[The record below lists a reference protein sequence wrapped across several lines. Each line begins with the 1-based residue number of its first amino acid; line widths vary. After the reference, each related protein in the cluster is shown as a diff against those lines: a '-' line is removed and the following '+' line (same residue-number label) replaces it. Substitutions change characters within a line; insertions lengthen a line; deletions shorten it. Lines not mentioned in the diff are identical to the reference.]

1 MVDGEPVF
9 LAVCVLV
16 EPSIYLLDLFPHTS
30 DAIMET
36 EANADFIVQACNAHD
51 ELLAACED
59 FVYAI
64 EGYEKRTGIIQFHP
78 SVDRARAAI
87 AKARKET
94 P

>member
-16 EPSIYLLDLFPHTS
+16 EPSIYHTS

-36 EANADFIVQACNAHD
+36 EANAAFIVQACNAHD

-78 SVDRARAAI
+78 SVDKARAAI
-87 AKARKET
+87 AKVRE
-94 P
+94 

>member
-16 EPSIYLLDLFPHTS
+16 GPSIYDTS